1 MVRVL
6 FTFAGGSGHANPL
19 VPIASAVK
27 AAGHIVAFAG
37 HHSGAAVPEAQGFAV
52 FTDPA
57 GATSTTP
64 SIIPLLA
71 LDMDRE
77 YRVVRDFYAGHL
89 AHDRATRLLDLSTA
103 WRPDL
108 VVCDEMDFGSMIA
121 AERRGL
127 PHVTILVIAAGSFAR
142 PEVIAEPLDMLRAEH
157 GLPPD
162 PAVVMPSRYLVL
174 SPFPPSFRDPADP
187 LPRTAYSLRSDMP
200 GPSASDSIP
209 EWLSCLPDRPTVYLT
224 LGTVFNRES
233 GDLFTRVLAGLRD
246 LAVTVIVT
254 VGRDIDPTVFGP
266 QPDNVHSVR
275 YIPQAVLLPHCDC
288 VVNHGGSGSVI
299 GALAHGL
306 PLVTIPMGADQAL
319 NADRAERLG
328 VGIALD
334 AVQATPQSVR
344 EAVSTILSD
353 PNYRLSARR
362 IRDEIAALPE
372 PHMVVPLLERLIGDE
387 DVAPPA

>member
-19 VPIASAVK
+19 VPIASAVE

-57 GATSTTP
+57 GVTSTTP

-77 YRVVRDFYAGHL
+77 YRVVRDFYAGRL

-142 PEVIAEPLDMLRAEH
+142 PEVIAEPLDLLRAAH

-200 GPSASDSIP
+200 GPSATTAYP
-209 EWLSCLPDRPTVYLT
+209 GGCRACPTDRP
-224 LGTVFNRES
+224 
-233 GDLFTRVLAGLRD
+233 
-246 LAVTVIVT
+246 
-254 VGRDIDPTVFGP
+254 
-266 QPDNVHSVR
+266 
-275 YIPQAVLLPHCDC
+275 
-288 VVNHGGSGSVI
+288 
-299 GALAHGL
+299 
-306 PLVTIPMGADQAL
+306 
-319 NADRAERLG
+319 
-328 VGIALD
+328 
-334 AVQATPQSVR
+334 
-344 EAVSTILSD
+344 STS
-353 PNYRLSARR
+353 RSARCSTGS
-362 IRDEIAALPE
+362 PE
-372 PHMVVPLLERLIGDE
+372 TSSRVCSPVCATWRSPSS
-387 DVAPPA
+387 

>member
-1 MVRVL
+1 VVRVL
-6 FTFAGGSGHANPL
+6 FTFAGGSGHADPL
-19 VPIASAVK
+19 VPIASAVR
-27 AAGHIVAFAG
+27 AAGHLVAFAG
-37 HHSGAAVPEAQGFAV
+37 HHSGAAVPAAQGFAV

-64 SIIPLLA
+64 SITPLLA

-77 YRVVRDFYAGHL
+77 YRVVRDFYAGRL
-89 AHDRATRLLDLSTA
+89 AHDRATRLRDLSTA

-121 AERRGL
+121 AERRRL
-127 PHVTILVIAAGSFAR
+127 PHVTVLVIAAGSFAR
-142 PEVIAEPLDMLRAEH
+142 PAVIAEPLDLLRAAH

-162 PAVVMPSRYLVL
+162 PAVVMPRRYLVL
-174 SPFPPSFRDPADP
+174 SPFPPSFRDPTDP

-200 GPSASDSIP
+200 DPSANDSRP
-209 EWLSCLPDRPTVYLT
+209 GWLARLPDRPTVYVT

-233 GDLFTRVLAGLRD
+233 GDLFMRVLTGLRD

-254 VGRDIDPTVFGP
+254 VGRDIDPAIFGP
-266 QPDNVHSVR
+266 QPDNVHLVR
-275 YIPQAVLLPHCDC
+275 YIPQAVLLPHCAC

-319 NADRAERLG
+319 NADRAELLG

-353 PNYRLSARR
+353 PSYPLSARR

-372 PHMVVPLLERLIGDE
+372 PRTVVPLLERLIGDE
-387 DVAPPA
+387 DAAPPA